1 VTASSER
8 AIRAVRAAVRRP
20 GTALLGAVVLL
31 LALGVAAD
39 LTAGQGAAAGPV
51 ATRGDATRPAGSTAR
66 TVAVA
71 RADAVCPDPTVDT
84 HTETR
89 LSLAAPGA
97 PATAGGGKDAAGPG
111 HARLT
116 GLHGADTPLDLIA
129 PSSGSVLAGPDNGP
143 SNGPDTGPV
152 VARGTGAS
160 APGMSA
166 GLLTRSGVPAMRGLL
181 GTSCAA
187 PGTDFW
193 FVGSGAVVGQRGRVY
208 LTNPEPAPAVVD
220 VTLYGPDGAID
231 APAGSGIAVAPGAQE
246 VTLLDALAPG
256 ITVFAVHVHVRSG
269 RISAAVRDQQ
279 VAGLTP
285 KGADW
290 LPPAAAPARH
300 QLVPGV
306 LSGTGERRLQ
316 VVAPGESDAIVKVR
330 LVAESGTF
338 APAGLD
344 VIEVAAGTVKDI
356 DLAPF
361 GTGDAFAVDLDSDV
375 PVTAGVLDRVTA
387 TGSDVED
394 VAYAA
399 AGLPLRAATPGVVP
413 EARVGTG
420 VASTLLLAA
429 PAGAVHLRLSVL
441 PPATGTPRELTVPA
455 GSQLPVDLATLGA
468 TGSFAVLVRPL
479 AGSGPLYAVREVSQ
493 SDPAGPLV
501 TSEPVLPG
509 RYTVRVPRVLAD
521 LSTGLRAPG

>member
-39 LTAGQGAAAGPV
+39 LTASQGSAAGPV
-51 ATRGDATRPAGSTAR
+51 AARGAPTRPAGSTAR

-71 RADAVCPDPTVDT
+71 RADAVCPDPTVGT

-116 GLHGADTPLDLIA
+116 GLPGADTPLDLIA
-129 PSSGSVLAGPDNGP
+129 PSSGSVLAT
-143 SNGPDTGPV
+143 PDTGPV

-220 VTLYGPDGAID
+220 ITLYGPDGAID

-285 KGADW
+285 QGADW

-429 PAGAVHLRLSVL
+429 PAGAVHVRLSVL

-455 GSQLPVDLATLGA
+455 ASQLPVDLATLGA